1 MLRIGEQAPH
11 IKGLNQEGSLV
22 DTNTYI
28 GSKNLIIY
36 FYPKD
41 ETKGCT
47 AQACSFRDAYEDFK
61 DLNCEVIGISG
72 DNEASHKNFAEHHRL
87 PFILLSDKNKEIRK
101 AFQVPKDFLGL
112 IPGRYTFVINKEGVI
127 IDIFHDAINMQKHVQ
142 TALEKIKSLG

>member
-1 MLRIGEQAPH
+1 MLKIGEQAPQL
-11 IKGLNQEGSLV
+11 KGIDQEGNSI
-22 DTNTYI
+22 DTAHYI
-28 GSKNLIIY
+28 GSKNLIVY

-61 DLNCEVIGISG
+61 ELNCEVIGISG
-72 DNEASHKNFAEHHRL
+72 DSEASHKNFATHHRL
-87 PFILLSDKNKEIRK
+87 PFILLSDSDKKIRK

-112 IPGRYTFVINKEGVI
+112 IPGRYTFVINKTGTI

-142 TALEKIKSLG
+142 TALEKIKTQG

>member
-1 MLRIGEQAPH
+1 MLKIGEQAPF
-11 IKGLNQEGSLV
+11 ISGV
-22 DTNTYI
+22 DQNEVVISTQDYLHK
-28 GSKNLIIY
+28 KNIIIY

>member
-1 MLRIGEQAPH
+1 MLKIGEKAPL
-11 IKGLNQEGSLV
+11 ISGIDQKGLKIETQQFIQQKSV
-22 DTNTYI
+22 V
-28 GSKNLIIY
+28 IY

-61 DLNCEVIGISG
+61 ELNCEVIGISG
-72 DNEASHKNFAEHHRL
+72 DSEASHKNFAEHHRL

>member
-1 MLRIGEQAPH
+1 MLKIDEKAPL
-11 IKGLNQEGSLV
+11 ISGIDQKGLKIETQQFIQQKSV
-22 DTNTYI
+22 V
-28 GSKNLIIY
+28 IY

-61 DLNCEVIGISG
+61 ELNCEVIGISG
-72 DNEASHKNFAEHHRL
+72 DSEASHKNFAEHHRL